1 MRKVDPAV
9 ETCRLSRGL
18 KRTADAARLGP
29 ITLFAGRETA
39 GRQSAS
45 LRGHRVRDQRA
56 PAAAVRLLPSAD
68 GVPPAARVPPPGVD
82 GIPPPARV
90 LPPPADGVPS
100 AARVPPPPADGIPP
114 AVRVPPPGVDGV
126 PPPARVPPL
135 PVDGL
140 PPEAGGPPPPAD
152 GLSPPVNR
160 LPPVARRSVIGARQ
174 KYRSSEALSSPRGR
188 RRAQIAPPRGRSA
201 SGLWPGAPSSCF
213 GEKVPAS
220 GRGVEL
226 AVRFSGV
233 SDLPRSPLRRAPAP
247 SSA

>member
-56 PAAAVRLLPSAD
+56 PAAAVRLLPPAES
-68 GVPPAARVPPPGVD
+68 VPPAARVPPPPVD
-82 GIPPPARV
+82 SVPP
-90 LPPPADGVPS
+90 
-100 AARVPPPPADGIPP
+100 AARVPPPPVESVPP

-174 KYRSSEALSSPRGR
+174 KYRSSEALSPPRGR

>member
-1 MRKVDPAV
+1 VSGTRSMRRHAPAPPPRRSARVTRAV
-9 ETCRLSRGL
+9 E
-18 KRTADAARLGP
+18 RTEPQKARFRRSP
-29 ITLFAGRETA
+29 PRAFAGRETA

-82 GIPPPARV
+82 GVPPPARV

-152 GLSPPVNR
+152 GLPPPVNR

-174 KYRSSEALSSPRGR
+174 KYRSSEALAPGEQTIAWSSPVR
-188 RRAQIAPPRGRSA
+188 RPIQGLKRTPEALM
-201 SGLWPGAPSSCF
+201 SGSLN
-213 GEKVPAS
+213 
-220 GRGVEL
+220 
-226 AVRFSGV
+226 
-233 SDLPRSPLRRAPAP
+233 RRWTKCHGYE
-247 SSA
+247 